1 VQSSLDPTQRGQQV
15 VEAIKIW
22 TEQIGSV
29 SLYFNPSVIVLP
41 AAIRGIDVSAP
52 EAEPTW
58 NLYQWELL

>member
-1 VQSSLDPTQRGQQV
+1 V

-58 NLYQWELL
+58 NMYQWELL